1 MRAKLLW
8 ALAPVVIVGALVWR
22 ERFSGYHQR
31 LAEAHFEKSEELA
44 HRGQFDASRR
54 EMELA
59 VREDP
64 RYEEARDGLA
74 TIYAGEGRLEDAI
87 RVYREGIA
95 LMPRS
100 AVLHDGLG
108 GLLYS
113 WGRYEQA
120 LPVLEE
126 AVRIK
131 PDGQSV
137 YLMGMCYE
145 RANRWAQAQQY
156 WATLVQRQPN
166 DLIARRGLARVKAK
180 ITGAQHVPLRHRE

>member
-8 ALAPVVIVGALVWR
+8 ALAPVVIVGAVVWR
-22 ERFSGYHQR
+22 ERFSGYHER
-31 LAEAHFEKSEELA
+31 LAEAHFQKSEELA

-64 RYEEARDGLA
+64 KYEEARDGLA
-74 TIYAGEGRLEDAI
+74 AIYAGEGRIEDAI

-95 LMPRS
+95 LLPRS
-100 AVLHDGLG
+100 GLLHDGLG

-113 WGRYEQA
+113 WGRYDQA
-120 LPVLEE
+120 IPVLEE

-131 PDGQSV
+131 PDGPSV
-137 YLMGMCYE
+137 YLLGMCYE
-145 RANRWAQAQQY
+145 RANKWTQARRY
-156 WATLVQRQPN
+156 WAALAQRRPN
-166 DLIARRGLARVKAK
+166 DPIAQRGLHRMKARASGKLPA
-180 ITGAQHVPLRHRE
+180 PSRHRE

>member
-8 ALAPVVIVGALVWR
+8 ALAPVILVGALVWR
-22 ERFSGYHQR
+22 ERFSGYHER

-44 HRGQFDASRR
+44 HRRQFDASRR

-64 RYEEARDGLA
+64 KYEEARDGLA
-74 TIYAGEGRLEDAI
+74 AIYAGEGRLEDAI

-95 LMPRS
+95 LTPTS
-100 AVLHDGLG
+100 ALLHDGLG

-113 WGRYEQA
+113 WERYDQA

-131 PDGQSV
+131 PDGPSV
-137 YLMGMCYE
+137 YLLGMCYE
-145 RANRWAQAQQY
+145 RANRWPQAQKY
-156 WATLVQRQPN
+156 WASLVERRPG
-166 DLIARRGLARVKAK
+166 DPIAKRGLSRVMARAAGKRRA
-180 ITGAQHVPLRHRE
+180 PMRHRE